1 MFYIVEILFPVVFLL
16 IVVMT
21 VFTLVK
27 GIADWHKNNHSPRLT
42 VSARIVKKRRNI
54 THHNSVN
61 AADVSGAQGYHTTI
75 NTTYYV
81 TFQVESGDRMEM
93 SVSSAEYAM
102 LAEGDEGKLTFQG
115 TRYLAFDRQN

>member
-16 IVVMT
+16 AVVMT

-27 GIADWHKNNHSPRLT
+27 GIFDWHKNNHSPRLT

-54 THHNSVN
+54 THYSSVN
-61 AADVSGAQGYHTTI
+61 
-75 NTTYYV
+75 YV

-93 SVSSAEYAM
+93 PVSNAEYAM

-115 TRYLAFDRQN
+115 TRYLAFDR